1 MVKSKKFNKQYA
13 HELMSIAHADLE
25 SAFDLQKADTKRK
38 ENIYLLAQQALE
50 KALKAVLCW
59 HEKPVPFIHDIS
71 ALVALVGAIEVPPF
85 GYDLNDLTEFAA
97 IRRYLEGY
105 EEYSAEEVAA
115 VLRAVK
121 DALVWCKSKVTQHH
135 SDDSD

>member
-13 HELMSIAHADLE
+13 HELISIAHADLE
-25 SAFDLQKADTKRK
+25 SAFDLHNVNTKRK
-38 ENIYLLAQQALE
+38 ENVYLLAHQALE

-71 ALVALVGAIEVPPF
+71 ALVALVGAIEAPPF

-115 VLRAVK
+115 VLQAVK
-121 DALVWCKSKVTQHH
+121 NALVWCQSKVTQQNT
-135 SDDSD
+135 

>member
-25 SAFDLQKADTKRK
+25 SACDLHRVETRRK

-59 HEKPVPFIHDIS
+59 FEKPIPFIHDIS
-71 ALVALVGAIEVPPF
+71 ALVALVGTIEAPPF

-105 EEYSAEEVAA
+105 EEYSADEVAA
-115 VLRAVK
+115 VLHAVK
-121 DALVWCKSKVTQHH
+121 EALFWCQSKIVQ
-135 SDDSD
+135 